1 MTITINMNRIVIL
14 FLGFTLTLTTACESE
29 QPDVHPEYRT
39 LVESVYA
46 SVTVEPEELYKVFP
60 SASGVLKMVLIEE
73 GDTVS
78 INQIL
83 AEVEAEEPAINAENA
98 ALKSKLS
105 EESYLGAASALARLK
120 DDIRMAKDQ
129 LRIDSLNYTR
139 QQRLYENQI
148 GTEVELENRKL
159 KYESSVNRLSTL
171 RSSLKETDREL
182 RNQLKLS
189 KNELERALSR
199 LGDYSIRSRINGR
212 VYSLFKHQGE
222 LVNVQQAFAE
232 IGKRDHF
239 IVKMLVDEVDIV
251 RVKTGQR
258 TLITLDAFADT
269 VLEAEVTKIYP
280 SKDER
285 TQTFLIEAAFNSAPD
300 GLYNGLAG
308 EANIITSQSENVLVI
323 PSEYLFDNNQVKTN
337 KGQVEVT
344 IGRRNM
350 EWLEITSGLDTN
362 ATLVNP

>member
-1 MTITINMNRIVIL
+1 MNRKPSYYSLLAVVLSIL
-14 FLGFTLTLTTACESE
+14 SSCNANKEE
-29 QPDVHPEYRT
+29 VHPEYRT

-46 SVTVEPEELYKVFP
+46 SVTVEPEELYEVFP
-60 SASGVLKMVLIEE
+60 SASGVLKSVLIEE
-73 GDTVS
+73 GDTVA
-78 INQIL
+78 IDQLL
-83 AEVEAEEPAINAENA
+83 AEVEATEPTINAENA
-98 ALKSKLS
+98 ALKKSLS
-105 EESYLGAASALARLK
+105 EESYTGAASALARLK
-120 DDIRMAKDQ
+120 DDIRMAQDQ

-139 QQRLYENQI
+139 QLRLWEKEI
-148 GTEVELENRKL
+148 GSEVELENRKL
-159 KYESSVNRLSTL
+159 KYESSVNRLATL
-171 RSSLKETDREL
+171 QSSLKETDREL

-199 LGDYSIRSRINGR
+199 LGDYSIRSRINGK
-212 VYSLFKHQGE
+212 VYQLLKDEGE
-222 LVNVQQAFAE
+222 LVNAQQAFAE
-232 IGKRDHF
+232 IGMRNTFVLKL
-239 IVKMLVDEVDIV
+239 LVDEVDITKV
-251 RVKTGQR
+251 ELGQR

-269 VLEAEVTKIYP
+269 VFEAKITKIYP

-285 TQTFLIEAAFNSAPD
+285 TQTFMVEAEFVAAPD

-323 PSEYLFDNNQVKTN
+323 PSEFLFDENQVKTK

-362 ATLVNP
+362 AVLVNP

>member
-1 MTITINMNRIVIL
+1 MNSTRISFIL
-14 FLGFTLTLTTACESE
+14 AIALSSVFGCKSKQEEVKPQYKA
-29 QPDVHPEYRT
+29 

-46 SVTVEPEELYKVFP
+46 SVTVEPEELYQVFP
-60 SASGVLKMVLIEE
+60 SSSGVLKSVLIEE

-78 INQIL
+78 INQLL
-83 AEVEAEEPAINAENA
+83 AEVEADEPTINAENA
-98 ALKSKLS
+98 ALKKSLS
-105 EESYLGAASALARLK
+105 EESYSGAASAIARIK
-120 DDIRMAKDQ
+120 DDIQMAKDQ
-129 LRIDSLNYTR
+129 LRIDSLNYAR
-139 QQRLYENQI
+139 QQRLWEKKI
-148 GTEVELENRKL
+148 GSEVELENRKL
-159 KYESSVNRLSTL
+159 KYESSINRLATL

-199 LGDYSIRSRINGR
+199 LGDYSIRSRINGK
-212 VYSLFKHQGE
+212 VYSLLKNEGE
-222 LVNVQQAFAE
+222 LVNAQQAFAE
-232 IGKRDHF
+232 IGMRNTFVLKL
-239 IVKMLVDEVDIV
+239 LVDEVDITKV
-251 RVKTGQR
+251 ELDQR

-269 VLEAEVTKIYP
+269 VFEAKITKIYP

-285 TQTFLIEAAFNSAPD
+285 TQTFTVEAAFVSAPD

-308 EANIITSQSENVLVI
+308 EANIITAQSENVLVI
-323 PSEYLFDNNQVKTN
+323 PSEFLFDDNQVKTK

-362 ATLVNP
+362 AILVNP